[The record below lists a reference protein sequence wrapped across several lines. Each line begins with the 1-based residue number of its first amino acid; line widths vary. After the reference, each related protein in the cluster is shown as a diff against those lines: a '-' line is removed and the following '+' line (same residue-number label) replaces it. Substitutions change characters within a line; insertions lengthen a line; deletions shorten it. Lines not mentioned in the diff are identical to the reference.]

1 LFESRF
7 KVEISYSRGD
17 QCQRFDIYFSTVC
30 KTVCFKQDME
40 EFSKMC
46 EQSSNDNYH
55 IGVYEIDGNDEHI
68 LKLSDLI
75 RVQRCHF
82 EVSGN

>member
-1 LFESRF
+1 M
-7 KVEISYSRGD
+7 
-17 QCQRFDIYFSTVC
+17 
-30 KTVCFKQDME
+30 CFKKDME

-55 IGVYEIDGNDEHI
+55 IGVYEIDDNDEHI
-68 LKLSDLI
+68 LKLMDLI

-82 EVSGN
+82 DVSGN